1 MISLKLSEISYKTS
15 VDELIDVGEV
25 HQILSDYINTV
36 VVEADDL
43 ADSLRTMLSDE
54 STLASS
60 NFVLDD
66 GFEPIET
73 ICTPILNSLNIGDKV
88 IENLNPI
95 LEAAKNR
102 FNDEATTLEQKLNE
116 QETLLGKMIAGIYE
130 KGEKINGETI
140 ISAEDEKNL
149 GLINN
154 EMSIIKEKRDKIS
167 KKRGDFSGL
176 SLSLPE

>member
-1 MISLKLSEISYKTS
+1 MGVVLSEISYDTS
-15 VDELIDVGEV
+15 VESLMDAGEV

-36 VVEADDL
+36 VVEADNL

-73 ICTPILNSLNIGDKV
+73 ICTPILNSLNIDDKV
-88 IENLNPI
+88 LENLNPI

-102 FNDEATTLEQKLNE
+102 FIEEATILEQKLSE
-116 QETLLGKMIAGIYE
+116 QETLLGEMAARIYE
-130 KGEKINGETI
+130 KGERINGETI
-140 ISAEDEKNL
+140 ISAEDEKYL
-149 GLINN
+149 DMINN
-154 EMSIIKEKRDKIS
+154 EMAIIKEKRQKIS
-167 KKRGDFSGL
+167 KRRGELSGL

>member
-1 MISLKLSEISYKTS
+1 MGVVLSEISYDTS
-15 VDELIDVGEV
+15 VESLMNAGEV

-73 ICTPILNSLNIGDKV
+73 ICTPILNNLNIGDKV
-88 IENLNPI
+88 LENLNPI
-95 LEAAKNR
+95 LESAKNR
-102 FNDEATTLEQKLNE
+102 FMEEASILEQKLSE
-116 QETLLGKMIAGIYE
+116 QEDKLNEMIAIIYE
-130 KGEKINGETI
+130 QADRINGKI
-140 ISAEDEKNL
+140 VFSAEDEEWLGKIKNEL
-149 GLINN
+149 ELIN
-154 EMSIIKEKRDKIS
+154 EKRQKIS
-167 KKRGDFSGL
+167 KRRGELSGL